1 MKTCQGCSTAIC
13 LLNPASLTLAGDVP
27 IALAKNFRVYF
38 VRIDQTLAACMIV
51 VDLRI
56 VITFITAILSDYHV
70 AGFDDSSKPF

>member
-1 MKTCQGCSTAIC
+1 
-13 LLNPASLTLAGDVP
+13 LAGDVP

-38 VRIDQTLAACMIV
+38 VRIDQTLAVCMIV

-70 AGFDDSSKPF
+70 AGFDDSSKPFRMASRSLFQAVEKRRTA